1 MKAKFVAAHI
11 TMYTTQF
18 CYTTWEIITTAL
30 YIASTAFTRQAEL
43 SSGSKLPAVMILLFQ
58 KLSLDQIDIRIREL
72 KQKLKMKA
80 MEVG

>member
-1 MKAKFVAAHI
+1 M
-11 TMYTTQF
+11 
-18 CYTTWEIITTAL
+18 W
-30 YIASTAFTRQAEL
+30 S
-43 SSGSKLPAVMILLFQ
+43 LLIFQ